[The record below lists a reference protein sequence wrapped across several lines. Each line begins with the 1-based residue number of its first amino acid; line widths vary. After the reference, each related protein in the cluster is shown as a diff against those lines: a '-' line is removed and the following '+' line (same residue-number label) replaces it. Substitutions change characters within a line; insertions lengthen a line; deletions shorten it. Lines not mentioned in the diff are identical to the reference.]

1 MTADLVDIF
10 YYARNGDLKP
20 LIEALRRE
28 EKKLDPD
35 TELRALVDLA
45 IRLLAG
51 EIKAPSHRGRKFRT
65 KERDDRI
72 VQRER
77 ELRTTIEKWEARI
90 TEIQNELKVKRTT
103 VTDALNRAAALA
115 AAKERDDSM
124 FDRLIPLLS
133 SEKVEIKDKIHL
145 SRLILKFST
154 IVNRAIDQLHE
165 KVGLPVNTAPK
176 VSDDE
181 LSGLRDAIAKL
192 EDIAGPK
199 KSGA

>member
-1 MTADLVDIF
+1 LV
-10 YYARNGDLKP
+10 Y
-20 LIEALRRE
+20 
-28 EKKLDPD
+28 
-35 TELRALVDLA
+35 LA
-45 IRLLAG
+45 IRVLAG
-51 EIKAPSHRGRKFRT
+51 EIKRPSHRGRKFRT
-65 KERDDRI
+65 QERDDRI

-115 AAKERDDSM
+115 AAKELDDSL

-165 KVGLPVNTAPK
+165 KVGLPVNT
-176 VSDDE
+176 
-181 LSGLRDAIAKL
+181 
-192 EDIAGPK
+192 
-199 KSGA
+199 